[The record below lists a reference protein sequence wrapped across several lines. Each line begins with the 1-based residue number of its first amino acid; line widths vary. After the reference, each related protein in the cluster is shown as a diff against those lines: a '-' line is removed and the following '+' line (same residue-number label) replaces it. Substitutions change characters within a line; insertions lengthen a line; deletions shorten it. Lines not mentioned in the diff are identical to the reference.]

1 MMRKAFFILMVF
13 SGCLP
18 FLSYGQHDAD
28 IIRVMTF
35 NIKYDKPSDSIY
47 SWNGRRDKVFRVFR
61 SEQPDIIGIQE
72 GLHHQLE
79 DIRSV
84 FPEYGLAGVGREDGK
99 TKGEYAAILF
109 RTDRFTLV
117 RTSSFWL
124 SETPAVPG
132 SISWN
137 AACTRIVTW
146 VELHDRNA
154 QRSLFFFNTHF
165 DHMSEQA
172 RVNSAR
178 LLLDSIQAIAGTIPV
193 IVTGDFNSTM
203 DDEACRTLAAQL
215 DECRKTAKP
224 RDAFHTSFI
233 VFPADTSRNE
243 VIDHVFL
250 SRNTFDIQRYTINL
264 YQEEGKY
271 PSDHLP
277 VQVEIKYK

>member
-1 MMRKAFFILMVF
+1 MMRKTLFMLMIF
-13 SGCLP
+13 SGCFP
-18 FLSYGQHDAD
+18 FLSYGQRDPG

-35 NIKYDKPSDSIY
+35 NIRYDKPSDSIY

-61 SEQPDIIGIQE
+61 AEQPDIIGIQE

-99 TKGEYAAILF
+99 SKGEYAAILF
-109 RTDRFTLV
+109 RSDRFTLV

-146 VELHDRNA
+146 AELLDHTT

-165 DHMSEQA
+165 DHMSETA
-172 RVNSAR
+172 RVNSAGM
-178 LLLDSIQAIAGTIPV
+178 LLDSIHAIAGDSPV

-203 DDEACRTLAAQL
+203 KDKACRLLAGQL
-215 DECRKTAKP
+215 DECRQTAKT

-233 VFPADTSRNE
+233 DFPADTSRNE

-250 SRNTFDIQRYTINL
+250 SRNTFEIKRYAINL
-264 YQEEGKY
+264 YQEEGRY

-277 VQVEIKYK
+277 VLVEIKYK